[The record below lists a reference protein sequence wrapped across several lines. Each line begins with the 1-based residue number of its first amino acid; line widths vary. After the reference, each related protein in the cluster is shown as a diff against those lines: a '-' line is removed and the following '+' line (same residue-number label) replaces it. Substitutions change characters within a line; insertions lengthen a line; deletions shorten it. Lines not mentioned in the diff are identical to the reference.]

1 MRLIARKQFIAACLL
16 SILSVCFPFRAQV
29 PAVSS
34 DPQLGKVKVSVI
46 DRKGRA
52 VATAKKEDF
61 ELFDDGNPG
70 TIEYFSKD
78 ESPIVYG
85 LVIDGSGSLK
95 NNFKSIIAAARQLIA
110 ANRDR
115 DKTFIIKFVSSDNI
129 RTVNAIT
136 ADRNELD
143 STVTSLKVEQGQT
156 ALIDG
161 VYLAA
166 QYAIQ
171 DPNRPTTLIL
181 LSDGEDRA
189 SYYREPTLLSL
200 LEKNNLQVFSV
211 GVVGQLDSEQGLVR
225 LSPQQKAT
233 NLLTKLAKET
243 GGLAFILNS
252 EKELP
257 STIERLSEI
266 MRSHYIIGYRPISQP
281 KQPARKV
288 QVKILSSPEHEKWTV
303 INSRIVTN

>member
-1 MRLIARKQFIAACLL
+1 MSLTARKQFTAAGLL
-16 SILSVCFPFRAQV
+16 TILSVSFPFRAQG
-29 PAVSS
+29 PAASS
-34 DPQLGKVKVSVI
+34 DLQLVKVKVSVI

-52 VATAKKEDF
+52 VVTAKKEDF

-70 TIEYFSKD
+70 AIEYFSKD
-78 ESPIVYG
+78 ESPIAYG

-95 NNFKSIIAAARQLIA
+95 NNFKSIITAARQLIA

-136 ADRNELD
+136 ADKNELD
-143 STVTSLKVEQGQT
+143 STVTNLKVEQGQT
-156 ALIDG
+156 AVIDG

-166 QYAIQ
+166 EYAVQ
-171 DPNRPTTLIL
+171 DPNRPTILIL

-189 SYYREPTLLSL
+189 SYYRESTLLSL
-200 LEKNNLQVFSV
+200 LEKNNLQVFTV

-225 LSPQQKAT
+225 LSPQQKAK

-266 MRSHYIIGYRPISQP
+266 MRSQYVIGYRPISQS
-281 KQPARKV
+281 KQPDRKV
-288 QVKILSSPEHEKWTV
+288 QVKVLSSPEHEKWTV
-303 INSRIVTN
+303 IKSRIVTN